1 MLKSFTLKVFVSVL
15 SAAFLAIAITVYF
28 GIRTIGEGQEID
40 VRNRML
46 SEAELA
52 SRLYSLNGGNAD
64 SVLAALRHTG
74 DVEPKAPLRLT
85 ITDATGKVTYDS
97 SGSANTENFDNHLD
111 RPEIQQAMKSG
122 YGYSMRDSGTLD
134 TRYVYAAVTL
144 NEGGVLRLAVPM
156 ESVKHDVWNRSG
168 ILLQVGFITVIIS
181 LIIAVL
187 VSLSLKNSFLPMIGI
202 VKEIAQGQLHR
213 RILKIPG
220 REFAPL
226 ATAVNS
232 MATSIEEQVH
242 SYADK
247 TAQLETVLNSMSDG
261 VLVLDPKGQI
271 RRCNKA
277 MERYFPVMKK
287 SVGRQV
293 VEVLPAPQVQNAIDG
308 LLSENKSEN
317 RNESRSKNGV
327 NQSVSLHLGLAT
339 GQVFSVFL
347 SKPAKPDRRCGLVAV
362 FHDVTDIMRLE
373 QVRRDFVANVS
384 HELRTPLTAICGYAE
399 TILSVKD
406 KDKCR
411 KFAQVILRN
420 AYGLERM
427 IKDLLDLS
435 TLEKEGTSKKL
446 EPVYV
451 LDSANEA
458 LDICASA
465 LRERDLNVE
474 CTIPEDCEVMADN
487 IYLSQVF
494 RNLIENASRYA
505 DKGSTVRIT
514 HRYDNGQVFLRVQNK
529 GPLIPPQDLERI
541 FERFYSVERHRGQAG
556 TTGLG
561 LSICR
566 HILERYHGRIWAES
580 PDSQGCTS
588 FVFALERAH
597 SAPAPES
604 GDEEGVESEA

>member
-1 MLKSFTLKVFVSVL
+1 MLKSFTFKVFVSVL
-15 SAAFLAIAITVYF
+15 AAAFLAVAITVYF
-28 GIRTIGEGQEID
+28 GIRTISEGQELD

-46 SEAELA
+46 SEASLARELYA
-52 SRLYSLNGGNAD
+52 RNGGNAEEI
-64 SVLAALRHTG
+64 LNFLRHSNVT
-74 DVEPKAPLRLT
+74 DDIPLRLT
-85 ITDATGKVTYDS
+85 ITDRTGMVTYDS
-97 SGSANTENFDNHLD
+97 SRSLQMEEFDNHLD
-111 RPEIQQAMKSG
+111 RPEIQQAIKSG
-122 YGYSMRDSGTLD
+122 YGYSMRDSGSLD
-134 TRYVYAAVTL
+134 TRYVYAAVAL
-144 NEGGVLRLAVPM
+144 HEGGILRLAVPM
-156 ESVKHDVWNRSG
+156 ESVRHDMWARSG
-168 ILLQVGFITVIIS
+168 ILLQVGLITVFIS
-181 LIIAVL
+181 LIFAVL
-187 VSLSLKNSFLPMIGI
+187 VSLALKKSFQSMITI

-213 RILKIPG
+213 RILQIPG
-220 REFAPL
+220 REFMPL
-226 ATAVNS
+226 AAAVNS

-277 MERYFPVMKK
+277 MERFFPEMEK

-293 VEVLPAPQVQNAIDG
+293 VEVLPAPQVQNAIEG
-308 LLSENKSEN
+308 LLQGDRIKSGT
-317 RNESRSKNGV
+317 S
-327 NQSVSLHLGLAT
+327 QSVSLHLGLST
-339 GQVFSVFL
+339 GRVFSVFL
-347 SKPAKPDRRCGLVAV
+347 SRPAKPDRRCGLVAV

-399 TILSVKD
+399 TILTVKD

-411 KFAQVILRN
+411 KFAEVILRN

-435 TLEKEGTSKKL
+435 TLEKEGCSKKL

-451 LDSANEA
+451 LDSASEA
-458 LDICASA
+458 LDICAAA
-465 LRERDLNVE
+465 LKERDLKVE
-474 CTIPEDCEVMADN
+474 CTIPDDCEVMADT

-505 DKGSTVRIT
+505 DKGSTVRIS
-514 HRYDNGQVFLRVQNK
+514 HRYDNGQVFIRVQNK

-588 FVFALERAH
+588 FVFALERARSSQE
-597 SAPAPES
+597 SAMDPAGE
-604 GDEEGVESEA
+604 DIQ

>member
-15 SAAFLAIAITVYF
+15 SAAFLAIAITVFF
-28 GIRTIGEGQEID
+28 GIRTIGDGQELDI
-40 VRNRML
+40 RNRML
-46 SEAELA
+46 SEASLA
-52 SRLYSLNGGNAD
+52 ARLYTLNGNNAVAVLNALQHSNAEEG
-64 SVLAALRHTG
+64 SV
-74 DVEPKAPLRLT
+74 PLRLT
-85 ITDATGKVTYDS
+85 ITDASGRVTYDS
-97 SGSANTENFDNHLD
+97 SGTQNAENFDNHLD
-111 RPEIQQAMKSG
+111 RPEIQQAIKFG
-122 YGYSMRDSGTLD
+122 FGYSMRDSGSLD

-144 NEGGVLRLAVPM
+144 EGGGVLRLAVPM
-156 ESVKHDVWNRSG
+156 ESVKHDIWNRSG

-181 LIIAVL
+181 FIIAVL

-213 RILKIPG
+213 RILQIPG

-261 VLVLDPKGQI
+261 VLVMDPKGQI

-277 MERYFPVMKK
+277 MERYFPEMAK

-293 VEVLPAPQVQNAIDG
+293 VEVMPAPQVQIAIEG
-308 LLSENKSEN
+308 LL
-317 RNESRSKNGV
+317 NEARCKNGT
-327 NQSVSLHLGLAT
+327 NQSVSMHLGLAT

-411 KFAQVILRN
+411 KFAEVILRN

-435 TLEKEGTSKKL
+435 TLEKEGSSKKL

-458 LDICASA
+458 LDICAGA
-465 LRERDLNVE
+465 LKERNLSVE

-505 DKGSTVRIT
+505 DKGSTVHIT
-514 HRYDNGQVFLRVQNK
+514 HRYDNGQVFLRVQNR

-588 FVFALERAH
+588 FVFALERVKRAH
-597 SAPAPES
+597 DNAPDS
-604 GDEEGVESEA
+604 EEA

>member
-28 GIRTIGEGQEID
+28 GIRTIGEGQELD

-46 SEAELA
+46 SEASLA
-52 SRLYSLNGGNAD
+52 SKLYGLNGQNAEA
-64 SVLAALRHTG
+64 VLAALRHAG
-74 DVEPKAPLRLT
+74 GYESKVPLRLT
-85 ITDATGKVTYDS
+85 ITDASGRVTYDS
-97 SGSANTENFDNHLD
+97 SGSENAENFDNHLD
-111 RPEIQQAMKSG
+111 RPEIQQAIKSG
-122 YGYSMRDSGTLD
+122 FGYSMRDSGSLE

-144 NEGGVLRLAVPM
+144 DKGGILRLAVPM
-156 ESVKHDVWNRSG
+156 ENVKHDVWNRSG

-181 LIIAVL
+181 LVIAVL

-213 RILKIPG
+213 RILQIPG

-277 MERYFPVMKK
+277 MERYFPEMVK
-287 SVGRQV
+287 SVSRQV

-308 LLSENKSEN
+308 LL
-317 RNESRSKNGV
+317 NEARSKNGAS
-327 NQSVSLHLGLAT
+327 QSVSMHLGLAT

-411 KFAQVILRN
+411 KFAEVILRN

-435 TLEKEGTSKKL
+435 TLEKEGSSKKL

-465 LRERDLNVE
+465 LKERNLSVE

-588 FVFALERAH
+588 FVFALERAN
-597 SAPAPES
+597 SAHDETSES
-604 GDEEGVESEA
+604 EEGQA

>member
-1 MLKSFTLKVFVSVL
+1 MFKSFTFKVFVGVL
-15 SAAFLAIAITVYF
+15 AAALLAVAITVYF

-46 SEAELA
+46 SEASLA
-52 SRLYSLNGGNAD
+52 SRLYARNGGNAEEILNFLKD
-64 SVLAALRHTG
+64 SNKAGVAA
-74 DVEPKAPLRLT
+74 LRLT
-85 ITDATGKVTYDS
+85 ITDGTGRVTYDS
-97 SGSANTENFDNHLD
+97 SRSHQEESFDNHLD
-111 RPEIQQAMKSG
+111 RPEIQEAMRSG
-122 YGYSMRDSGTLD
+122 YGYSMRDSGSLE
-134 TRYVYAAVTL
+134 TRYVYAAVAL
-144 NEGGVLRLAVPM
+144 ESGGILRLAVPM
-156 ESVKHDVWNRSG
+156 ENVRHDVWTRSG

-181 LIIAVL
+181 LIFAVL
-187 VSLSLKNSFLPMIGI
+187 VSQALKNSFQPMISI
-202 VKEIAQGQLHR
+202 VKEIAQGRLDR
-213 RILKIPG
+213 RILQTPG
-220 REFAPL
+220 REFMPL
-226 ATAVNS
+226 AAAVNS

-261 VLVLDPKGQI
+261 VLVLDPRGQI

-277 MERYFPVMKK
+277 MERYFPEMEK

-293 VEVLPAPQVQNAIDG
+293 VEVLPAPQVQNAIEGMLQGD
-308 LLSENKSEN
+308 
-317 RNESRSKNGV
+317 RTKNGTS
-327 NQSVSLHLGLAT
+327 QPVSLHLGLST
-339 GQVFSVFL
+339 GRVFSVFL
-347 SKPAKPDRRCGLVAV
+347 SRPATPDRRCGLVAV

-411 KFAQVILRN
+411 KFAEVILRN

-435 TLEKEGTSKKL
+435 TLEKEGCSKKL
-446 EPVYV
+446 EPVSV
-451 LDSANEA
+451 IDSVTEA
-458 LDICASA
+458 LDICATA
-465 LRERDLNVE
+465 LRERDLKVD
-474 CTIPEDCEVMADN
+474 CTVPEDCEVMADN

-494 RNLIENASRYA
+494 RNLIENAARYA
-505 DKGSTVRIT
+505 DRGSTVHIS
-514 HRYDNGQVFLRVQNK
+514 HRYDNGQVFLRVQNR
-529 GPLIPPQDLERI
+529 GPHIPPQDLERI

-588 FVFALERAH
+588 FVFALERVRNSKGADAG
-597 SAPAPES
+597 SDTAGETQVQA
-604 GDEEGVESEA
+604 